1 MPRDTDQQ
9 IKDFQKFKDYD
20 AEQRRRLYQHTVDN
34 AVFQDRQNNNPAPLD
49 MLERIAKMPGQ
60 DDLRAILEDALC
72 KQKTRVRYTY
82 AGETERLFLKGQGI
96 GTLQEKYR
104 IVYGENPPPMSA
116 VGGEQKKQEYI
127 DGLIEAIVS
136 KKLELRK

>member
-1 MPRDTDQQ
+1 MARDTDQQ
-9 IKDFQKFKDYD
+9 IKDFQKYQDYN
-20 AEQRRRLYQHTVDN
+20 AEQRRRMYQHTVDN

>member
-1 MPRDTDQQ
+1 MPRETDQQ
-9 IKDFQKFKDYD
+9 IKDLQKYQEYN
-20 AEQRRRLYQHTVDN
+20 AEQRRRMYQHTVDN

-104 IVYGENPPPMSA
+104 IVYGENPPPLSA
-116 VGGEQKKQEYI
+116 VGGEKKKQEYI

-136 KKLELRK
+136 KKLELR